1 MKRRVLFHWLVG
13 SVIAPRLYGFQNT
26 EGEPKGARVFENE
39 RIRARRISKRP
50 GERVPMH
57 YVPPSLMV
65 FLSDSASRF
74 TDPDGKTWDE
84 IAKAGEIRWWPG
96 GRVQVEVLSGRD
108 VEFIMVEPL

>member
-1 MKRRVLFHWLVG
+1 MRRRLLFHALVG
-13 SVIAPRLYGFQNT
+13 SVIAPRMFGFQNI
-26 EGEPKGARVFENE
+26 EGEPRDVRMFENG
-39 RIRARRISKRP
+39 RIRAWRIRKRP

-74 TDPDGKTWDE
+74 TDPEGKTWDE
-84 IAKAGEIRWWPG
+84 IAKAGAIRWWPG